1 MGSTHR
7 GILANLREHQQNAYR
22 LALAAIYGH
31 QGRID
36 EAQSVWAEMIAIS
49 PDYSFAEKRKIL
61 PYKNPE
67 DLDHIAEGL
76 RKAGIHIPE

>member
-1 MGSTHR
+1 
-7 GILANLREHQQNAYR
+7 
-22 LALAAIYGH
+22 
-31 QGRID
+31 
-36 EAQSVWAEMIAIS
+36 MIAIS